1 MPCPE
6 GTLASRRLL
15 YHQVLYMLINGQA
28 SVMTTRRL
36 ILLWFV
42 LAALFDA
49 IGFYLGGLLTDTEM
63 YGLAFW
69 RDSHRVFGVVEAL
82 IVYGGIGF
90 TAATCIVIGLRLVS
104 RVSCGALKRSSA
116 VLAALIT
123 SLVSAVIPLIVLF
136 CVCSSDLRGEGAM
149 VLVFQAMWTLG
160 VGVFTFVIFSIITL
174 CIRHR

>member
-1 MPCPE
+1 
-6 GTLASRRLL
+6 
-15 YHQVLYMLINGQA
+15 
-28 SVMTTRRL
+28 MTTRRF

-63 YGLAFW
+63 YSFDFW
-69 RDSHRVFGVVEAL
+69 CDSHRVFGVVEAL

-104 RVSCGALKRSSA
+104 RISCGALKRSSA

-123 SLVSAVIPLIVLF
+123 SVVSAVIPPIVLL
-136 CVCSSDLRGEGAM
+136 CVCSSDLHGEGAIT
-149 VLVFQAMWTLG
+149 LVFQAMWTLG
-160 VGVFTFVIFSIITL
+160 IGIFTFVAFSIGFL
-174 CIRHR
+174 CIRNR